1 MTSVVKDFLKIAG
14 AAGLLELAN
23 NDEVEME
30 LRKEAAESFNA
41 ISRLNRFD
49 MEQSFEKMATQIYTE
64 PQLHE
69 IVAGQHNDYLFDK
82 IAYFTSLNDLGADE
96 LEKVAGAD
104 GVAAKGVAGAL
115 TDAKSNIEEKVKSD
129 KEKTETVKNGE
140 LGTRKPDDMRGYNVI
155 NNPGA
160 YKVDKTASAFFE
172 EAEMRKEA
180 AYREFVAAD
189 TFLKANRGY

>member
-1 MTSVVKDFLKIAG
+1 MSIVKDFLKIAG

-23 NDEVEME
+23 NEGVDME

-41 ISRLNRFD
+41 ISRMNRYD
-49 MEQSFEKMATQIYTE
+49 MEASFEKMATQIYSE

-69 IVAGQHNDYLFDK
+69 IVAGQHTDYLFDK
-82 IAYFTSLNDLGADE
+82 IAYFTELNDLGADE

-129 KEKTETVKNGE
+129 KEHTETVKNGE
-140 LGTRKPDDMRGYNVI
+140 LGTRKPDDMRGYSVI
-155 NNPGA
+155 NNPGQ
-160 YKVDKTASAFFE
+160 YKVEKTAAHKVMIE
-172 EAEMRKEA
+172 EAELRKEA
-180 AYREFVAAD
+180 AYRAFVEAD
-189 TFLKANRGY
+189 TFIKLNS